1 MAYPLDGAPK
11 RWQILE
17 ALKAKLEVIATPL
30 YHHDVKSV
38 NIYETQRMAL
48 GTAMPAIA
56 IVPGEDTLVRSLSCY
71 AEDRSLGVD
80 VYGAIRHGT
89 RDDSWKVEC
98 NWLMSDIRRALSQDL
113 QLDGTALWVEFNEQA
128 VFDAVDSN
136 FAVCS
141 VGLSVVYRHAFDDP
155 TQ

>member
-1 MAYPLDGAPK
+1 MAYPSDGEPK

-17 ALKAKLEVIATPL
+17 AIKSKLELIQSPS
-30 YHHDVKSV
+30 YHHDVKRV
-38 NIYETQRMAL
+38 DIYETQRMAL

-56 IVPGEDTLVRSLSCY
+56 IVPGEDSLVRNLSCY
-71 AEDRSLGVD
+71 AEDRGLSVD

-98 NWLMSDIRRALSQDL
+98 NWLMSDIRRALSADL
-113 QLDGTALWVEFNEQA
+113 QLDGTAMWIDFNDQT

-141 VGLSVVYRHAFDDP
+141 VGMSVVYRHSFSDP